1 MKIEETTNYFANAL
15 VLVTGSLPYLEDDFF
30 ARKLGIKIEIFT
42 DEYLR
47 FRSRKEDAD
56 VAQYYLVEKLIT
68 RIDEILEVFELINYL
83 GITKKIIPPLLARRS
98 LLVLKLEL
106 LKVKNNLIIS
116 LKKKES
122 SVTSIISKPTNKDQM
137 LVKNTAVAPKNI
149 QKNLELN
156 PNKEKIL
163 NFIKKSPNT
172 RTKDIIHE
180 FNALSDRTVKRNLGE
195 LLKVGLIN
203 RKIENKAAYYSA
215 EN

>member
-1 MKIEETTNYFANAL
+1 MRVEDTINHFAEAIVLMVGTFPYVEDIFFVKKIRGKVETFVSEYIRLLKQEETVN
-15 VLVTGSLPYLEDDFF
+15 
-30 ARKLGIKIEIFT
+30 
-42 DEYLR
+42 
-47 FRSRKEDAD
+47 
-56 VAQYYLVEKLIT
+56 VAQYYMIEKIILRT
-68 RIDEILEVFELINYL
+68 DEILELFELISYL
-83 GITKKIIPPLLARRS
+83 KAVKKITPLLLANQS
-98 LLVLKLEL
+98 LLILKLDFTKIKKSL
-106 LKVKNNLIIS
+106 DVD
-116 LKKKES
+116 LKKRENSAPTVTPKS
-122 SVTSIISKPTNKDQM
+122 SDQNQPSIANRAMSR
-137 LVKNTAVAPKNI
+137 KNI
-149 QKNLELN
+149 RPSQELN

>member
-106 LKVKNNLIIS
+106 LKVKN
-116 LKKKES
+116 
-122 SVTSIISKPTNKDQM
+122 
-137 LVKNTAVAPKNI
+137 TAVAPKNI